1 MVQADRTG
9 NFPMPVKFAL
19 AVLALVLA
27 LGPLGLLQAVAW
39 TGMAFD
45 YSARYGL
52 ADGLG
57 RTFDGN
63 NPCGMCEKIAE
74 ARTDHAA
81 SDSSVVLSPSKLVFL
96 AADTAT
102 APVALLRKGGQKFF
116 ELREFLAPRPVRP
129 ASPPPRAL
137 AA

>member
-1 MVQADRTG
+1 MVRADRTG
-9 NFPMPVKFAL
+9 NFPMPVKLTL
-19 AVLALVLA
+19 AALALVLA

-52 ADGLG
+52 ADGLS
-57 RTFDGN
+57 RTFDGK

-81 SDSSVVLSPSKLVFL
+81 SESPVVLSPSKLVFL
-96 AADTAT
+96 AAVTTT
-102 APVALLRKGGQKFF
+102 APAASLRNGGQKFF
-116 ELREFLAPRPVRP
+116 ELREFPAPRPVRP

>member
-1 MVQADRTG
+1 MFPADRTG
-9 NFPMPVKFAL
+9 SFRLRMKAGLVFL
-19 AVLALVLA
+19 SLVLA

-57 RTFDGN
+57 RTFDGK
-63 NPCGMCEKIAE
+63 NPCGMCDVIAE
-74 ARTDHAA
+74 ARRDYAG
-81 SDSSVVLSPSKLVFL
+81 SESSVVLSPSKLVFL

-102 APVALLRKGGQKFF
+102 APVALLRKGGQMFF